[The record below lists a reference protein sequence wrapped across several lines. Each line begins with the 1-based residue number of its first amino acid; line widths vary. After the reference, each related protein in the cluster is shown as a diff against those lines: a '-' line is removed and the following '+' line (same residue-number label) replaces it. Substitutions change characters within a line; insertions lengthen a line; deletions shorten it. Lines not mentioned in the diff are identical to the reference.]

1 MGDEAPAALAPTRC
15 GDVLQTMRE
24 QTHQQL
30 QLSRDLEAHLQD
42 MLGASKQLSRDI
54 FGALERLE
62 SPQKRCA
69 WALTAMQEQQ
79 RSPKLLR
86 LTQRAASLPAET
98 TTAGVG
104 RAAPSTHDCGLVS
117 ETAASGAVN
126 SSRRRSQPLACI
138 HSGGSARQL
147 PAAAAGAA
155 PTTAA
160 ANITVLAPVVAAAAG
175 SVEEEAGS
183 TAAAAAAAGPVFV
196 PVAAAAAA
204 AAAPARSGLEEAGEQ
219 HLALLDFSSTSGSA
233 GFWNLAF
240 GDDEEWLLA

>member
-117 ETAASGAVN
+117 ETAASGA
-126 SSRRRSQPLACI
+126 
-138 HSGGSARQL
+138 
-147 PAAAAGAA
+147 AA

-183 TAAAAAAAGPVFV
+183 AAAAAAAAGPVLV

>member
-1 MGDEAPAALAPTRC
+1 MGDEAPAPRC
-15 GDVLQTMRE
+15 GDVLQSMWE

-42 MLGASKQLSRDI
+42 MLDASKQLSRDI

-86 LTQRAASLPAET
+86 LTQRAASLLPAE
-98 TTAGVG
+98 TAGVG
-104 RAAPSTHDCGLVS
+104 HAAPSTHDRGKDRLVS
-117 ETAASGAVN
+117 ETEAGVN